1 MISQHDQE
9 LLDKQLW
16 GVSPGL
22 PRNRGIIGLIGLAL
36 VVVFL
41 AGVAMGDILF
51 AHDGKR
57 IQVASH
63 DAVAVISLLN
73 GVPPTMR

>member
-16 GVSPGL
+16 GVSPGP

-41 AGVAMGDILF
+41 AGVAMGDILS
-51 AHDGKR
+51 AHDGKQ

-63 DAVAVISLLN
+63 DAVAANSLLN
-73 GVPPTMR
+73 GVSPTMR